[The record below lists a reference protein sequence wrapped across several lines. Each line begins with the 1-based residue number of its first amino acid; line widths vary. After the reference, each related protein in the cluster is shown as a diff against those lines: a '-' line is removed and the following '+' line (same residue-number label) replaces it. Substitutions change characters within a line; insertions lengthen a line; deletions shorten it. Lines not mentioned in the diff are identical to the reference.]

1 MPVVVLVIWMI
12 AGRVAFMVMMRMAA
26 VMMVARM
33 FMATTVLA
41 ADSVTLSMG
50 VVMVMPLGG
59 AALGLRI
66 SPAFGIERRLKCD
79 HPSPETLGHRLE
91 DGIAADAQRLR
102 QHFGR

>member
-12 AGRVAFMVMMRMAA
+12 AGRVAFMVMMRVAA
-26 VMMVARM
+26 VLMVVRM
-33 FMATTVLA
+33 FMPMTVLA
-41 ADSVTLSMG
+41 ANSVTLSTG
-50 VVMVMPLGG
+50 VVMVTPLGG

>member
-1 MPVVVLVIWMI
+1 MPVVVLVIWMS

-26 VMMVARM
+26 VLMVVRM
-33 FMATTVLA
+33 FVPMTVLA
-41 ADSVTLSMG
+41 ANSVTLSMG
-50 VVMVMPLGG
+50 VVMPLGA

-79 HPSPETLGHRLE
+79 HPSPETLGHRLD